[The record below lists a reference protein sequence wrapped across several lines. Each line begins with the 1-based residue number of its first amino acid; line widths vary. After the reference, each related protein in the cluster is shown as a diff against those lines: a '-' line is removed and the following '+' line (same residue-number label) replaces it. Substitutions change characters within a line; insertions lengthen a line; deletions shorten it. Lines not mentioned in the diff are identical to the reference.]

1 MIKLDRSFKDFFIN
15 LLIGKRFRKPNNYDA
30 NNIANNIAD
39 HIIKMPRVKINT
51 KIRNIRKSLKSFYYL
66 KLKNGDTLKK
76 KLDITIWN
84 WQKVIFVFLNG
95 EILSG
100 YNIFD
105 FKGAVVICIG
115 YTNGMIGY
123 LPTKED
129 IIKGGYEV
137 DKSRINFQIKDK
149 ISKENER
156 KIKDKI
162 DALISESFL
171 P

>member
-1 MIKLDRSFKDFFIN
+1 
-15 LLIGKRFRKPNNYDA
+15 
-30 NNIANNIAD
+30 
-39 HIIKMPRVKINT
+39 
-51 KIRNIRKSLKSFYYL
+51 
-66 KLKNGDTLKK
+66 
-76 KLDITIWN
+76 
-84 WQKVIFVFLNG
+84 
-95 EILSG
+95 
-100 YNIFD
+100 
-105 FKGAVVICIG
+105 
-115 YTNGMIGY
+115 MIGY